1 MNFKLVVKVIP
12 PLVNED
18 FKIMA
23 PRVFSV
29 SDKSVGVSSASSP
42 AEMKQK
48 ACNVL
53 PGFTKKCKACTSQ
66 WTQQVVVSKVWKF
79 AVLLTT
85 SRNTTATTKKRS
97 VACPHHT
104 HNALLLHLGRAKAA
118 VWAFSFYSFTLQFDS
133 ETTWLQFAIQG
144 PQGFR
149 EQRKSPPVT
158 SPKNPV
164 STIKLSNH
172 QLCSL
177 HLSLSNPRVH
187 QLHVRNSFQ
196 NIKMWN
202 RLSYQYW
209 TWQIGYGQLLNR

>member
-1 MNFKLVVKVIP
+1 
-12 PLVNED
+12 
-18 FKIMA
+18 MA

-66 WTQQVVVSKVWKF
+66 WTQQVVVSKVWKS

-97 VACPHHT
+97 AACPHHT

-133 ETTWLQFAIQG
+133 ETTWLQFAIQVSES
-144 PQGFR
+144 R
-149 EQRKSPPVT
+149 EK
-158 SPKNPV
+158 
-164 STIKLSNH
+164 
-172 QLCSL
+172 
-177 HLSLSNPRVH
+177 VH
-187 QLHVRNSFQ
+187 QLHHQ
-196 NIKMWN
+196 KILLA
-202 RLSYQYW
+202 LSNYQIINFAHYILAFL
-209 TWQIGYGQLLNR
+209 TLVCINFTLGTLFKI